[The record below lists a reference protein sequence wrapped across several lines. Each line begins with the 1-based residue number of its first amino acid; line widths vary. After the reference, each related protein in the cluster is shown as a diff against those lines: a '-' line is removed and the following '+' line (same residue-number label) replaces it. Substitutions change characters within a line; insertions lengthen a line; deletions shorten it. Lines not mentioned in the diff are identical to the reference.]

1 MSHHGNNSL
10 RDHDNEAP
18 ADVRAALSEHMRKLM
33 GEFPAGK
40 LNPDDSGAI
49 AMSVGVENH
58 KVVMRFPKPVAWI
71 GMTGDEA
78 FELAQLL
85 LRHAR
90 NAGVT
95 APLVI
100 TVGG

>member
-1 MSHHGNNSL
+1 MSHHSSQPNPEII
-10 RDHDNEAP
+10 EA
-18 ADVRAALSEHMRKLM
+18 MRKLF
-33 GEFPAGK
+33 GEYPDGK
-40 LNPDDSGAI
+40 LNADDAGAV
-49 AMSVGVENH
+49 ATQVGVENSR
-58 KVVMRFPKPVAWI
+58 VVLRFPKPVAWI

-78 FELAQLL
+78 FELAQCL

-100 TVGG
+100 RVGG

>member
-1 MSHHGNNSL
+1 MSHHGNKQSTEL
-10 RDHDNEAP
+10 HDA
-18 ADVRAALSEHMRKLM
+18 MRKLF
-33 GEFPAGK
+33 GEFPDGK
-40 LNPDDSGAI
+40 LNPDDSGAL
-49 AMSVGVENH
+49 AMSVGVESGR
-58 KVVMRFPKPVAWI
+58 VVMRFPKPVAWI

-78 FELAQLL
+78 FEMAQML

-100 TVGG
+100 RVGG

>member
-1 MSHHGNNSL
+1 MSHHGNEHPGNPGM
-10 RDHDNEAP
+10 HEA
-18 ADVRAALSEHMRKLM
+18 MRKLM
-33 GEFPAGK
+33 GEFPDGK

-49 AMSVGVENH
+49 AMAVGVENRR
-58 KVVMRFPKPVAWI
+58 VVMRFPKPVAWV

-78 FELAQLL
+78 YELAQML

-90 NAGVT
+90 AAGVT
-95 APLVI
+95 VPLVI